1 MVVYKKGALMMNGK
15 IVVSVLFV
23 VIVGIFAYYSTT
35 LSQTSSSGANQIS
48 REAEQAIENAT
59 EIKAVTGTIVE
70 IGNENLMLRT
80 NDGILTIKKSDATKI
95 YVTLDNGISSR
106 IDENELQ
113 QNDQTTIVVGV
124 GINNEMTALSIT
136 VLR

>member
-1 MVVYKKGALMMNGK
+1 MMNGK

-80 NDGILTIKKSDATKI
+80 NDGILTIKKSVATR
-95 YVTLDNGISSR
+95 YVASINNVQTA
-106 IDENELQ
+106 IDENELKQ
-113 QNDQTTIVVGV
+113 DEQVTIIVGV
-124 GINNEMTALSIT
+124 DSNNKMRALSVI
-136 VLR
+136 VAR